1 MKQQQ
6 VVSSHSYRRITTG
19 KHKEDYDEKEK
30 EENVQFLQVSIW
42 YPAASGC
49 EDAVERDVL
58 VVAKSK
64 KSALKKAK
72 KYIRDMEAYG
82 VEDEAPSR
90 IEVEKLHGIPM
101 K

>member
-1 MKQQQ
+1 MKKKKKT
-6 VVSSHSYRRITTG
+6 YNF
-19 KHKEDYDEKEK
+19 Y
-30 EENVQFLQVSIW
+30 QVSIW

-72 KYIRDMEAYG
+72 KYIRDMETQRK
-82 VEDEAPSR
+82 V
-90 IEVEKLHGIPM
+90 
-101 K
+101 

>member
-1 MKQQQ
+1 MKKKKKKM
-6 VVSSHSYRRITTG
+6 YNF
-19 KHKEDYDEKEK
+19 Y
-30 EENVQFLQVSIW
+30 QVSIW
-42 YPAASGC
+42 YPAASGY

-72 KYIRDMEAYG
+72 KYIRDMETYG

>member
-1 MKQQQ
+1 M
-6 VVSSHSYRRITTG
+6 
-19 KHKEDYDEKEK
+19 EKK
-30 EENVQFLQVSIW
+30 KKKKYNFYQVSIW
-42 YPAASGC
+42 YPAASGY
-49 EDAVERDVL
+49 EDAVERDFL

-101 K
+101 R

>member
-1 MKQQQ
+1 MKKKKKT
-6 VVSSHSYRRITTG
+6 YNF
-19 KHKEDYDEKEK
+19 Y
-30 EENVQFLQVSIW
+30 QVSIW

-64 KSALKKAK
+64 KSALKKVK
-72 KYIRDMEAYG
+72 KYIRDMETYG